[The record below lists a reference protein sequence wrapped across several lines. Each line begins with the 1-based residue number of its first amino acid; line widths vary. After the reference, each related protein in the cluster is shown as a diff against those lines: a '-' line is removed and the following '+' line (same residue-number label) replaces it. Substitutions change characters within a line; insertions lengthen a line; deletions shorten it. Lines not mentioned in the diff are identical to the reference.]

1 VILVGIGSNLR
12 SSEGSLPKENCLEA
26 LRRLSL
32 KQVRIISTSSFFESE
47 PIPDVRQPW
56 YINLV
61 IAVKTNMPPLILMG
75 CLLAIELEMGRK
87 RTFTNGPRVI
97 DLDLLAY
104 NNKILNDVGLIIP
117 HPRMY
122 ERAFVLKPL
131 AEIAPDWLHPSTG
144 KHINQLIEDLKP
156 NQIARAIR

>member
-1 VILVGIGSNLR
+1 MR
-12 SSEGSLPKENCLEA
+12 SGGGRRPKENCLEA
-26 LRRLSL
+26 IRRLSL
-32 KQVRIISTSSFFESE
+32 KQICINRTSSFFESE
-47 PIPDVRQPW
+47 PISDFWQPW
-56 YINLV
+56 FINMV
-61 IAVKTNMPPLILMG
+61 IAVKTNMSPLILME

-87 RTFTNGPRVI
+87 RTITNGPRVI

-104 NNKILNDVGLIIP
+104 DNKIHNDVGLIIP

-144 KHINQLIEDLKP
+144 RHVNELIEDLNP

>member
-1 VILVGIGSNLR
+1 M
-12 SSEGSLPKENCLEA
+12 E
-26 LRRLSL
+26 
-32 KQVRIISTSSFFESE
+32 
-47 PIPDVRQPW
+47 
-56 YINLV
+56 
-61 IAVKTNMPPLILMG
+61 

-87 RTFTNGPRVI
+87 RTFTNEPRVI

-104 NNKILNDVGLIIP
+104 NNKIINDVGLIIP

-131 AEIAPDWLHPSTG
+131 AEIVPDWLHPSTG
-144 KHINQLIEDLKP
+144 KHINQLIGDLKT

>member
-1 VILVGIGSNLR
+1 MR
-12 SSEGSLPKENCLEA
+12 SCEGSLPKENCLEA

-32 KQVRIISTSSFFESE
+32 SQVRIIRTSSFFESE
-47 PIPDVRQPW
+47 PIPDVSQPW

-61 IAVKTNMPPLILMG
+61 IAVKTNMPPLILME

-104 NNKILNDVGLIIP
+104 NNKIK
-117 HPRMY
+117 
-122 ERAFVLKPL
+122 VLGV
-131 AEIAPDWLHPSTG
+131 ISIH
-144 KHINQLIEDLKP
+144 HILQAGIK
-156 NQIARAIR
+156 

>member
-1 VILVGIGSNLR
+1 MR
-12 SSEGSLPKENCLEA
+12 SSEGSRPKENCLEA

-61 IAVKTNMPPLILMG
+61 IAVKTNMPPLILME

-104 NNKILNDVGLIIP
+104 NNKIINDVGLIIP